1 MFRLVSLWSG
11 ALMAVLLA
19 PAAGAQAWKPTR
31 PVAFMVGAAPGGS
44 LDLTARVLQRIWDE
58 NRTVGAPI
66 VVVNK
71 PGAGNGIAWSYLNE
85 RGADG
90 HAIAIG
96 TTNLVSNP
104 VIGSHSI
111 GHRDVTP
118 LALLFDDYF
127 ILLVKADSPLK
138 AMADVRQRLA
148 KDPAALSIGFGP
160 GLGSGSHT
168 AAAVA
173 VKAMGVDVAKGRFVA
188 YKSAG
193 EAITAMLGGDI
204 DIVSGT
210 AVNAPPFLAAG
221 RVRAIGLIAPQRL
234 GGVLANV
241 PTLQEQGVNALFTNW
256 RMVIGP
262 RDMRKEHIAYWER
275 ALSAATSSEAWQKD
289 LARNF
294 WRSNFLT
301 GDALNQFLEKQ
312 AAQFRALWAEIGV
325 KQ

>member
-1 MFRLVSLWSG
+1 MFRLVSALSG
-11 ALMAVLLA
+11 ALLTVLLA
-19 PAAGAQAWKPTR
+19 PAVGAQTWKPTR

-58 NRTVGAPI
+58 DRMVGAPI

-111 GHRDVTP
+111 GHRDITP

-127 ILLVKADSPLK
+127 ILLVRADSPLK
-138 AMADVRQRLA
+138 SMAEVRQRLGR
-148 KDPAALSIGFGP
+148 DPAALSIGFGP

-173 VKAMGVDVAKGRFVA
+173 LKAMDVDVTKGRFVA
-188 YKSAG
+188 FKSAG

-221 RVRAIGLIAPQRL
+221 RARAIGLIAPQRL

-256 RMVIGP
+256 RAVIGP
-262 RDMRKEHIAYWER
+262 KGMRKEHIAYWEQ
-275 ALSAATSSEAWQKD
+275 ALSAATSSEAWKKD

-294 WRSNFLT
+294 WRSNSLT

-312 AAQFRALWAEIGV
+312 AVHFRALWAEIGV
-325 KQ
+325 KK